1 MIARSISHLML
12 WLSLGT
18 LHQNV
23 EATQGTT
30 APAGLS
36 QDCLDRLAKVDPPLP
51 TVRNILD
58 VDPVKVPWGVNLNLV
73 DEFAS
78 RFRNTPG
85 IGDACNFA
93 ARITLYQKHKSIA
106 KNLSEQYASISEKI
120 NAYSEKKITKKD
132 KKDLKKLQDE
142 KSSVRKEMDNNG
154 IMLKNFAAKIRSQI
168 GLKAEQIAKLPD
180 LNTWNAM
187 KKESQQVVAPQR
199 PQTAVPSQSENQAGS
214 TPARRQP
221 IRLAPQR
228 NPDFK

>member
-12 WLSLGT
+12 WISLGA

-36 QDCLDRLAKVDPPLP
+36 QDCLDQLAKVDPPLP

-120 NAYSEKKITKKD
+120 NTYKE
-132 KKDLKKLQDE
+132 DLKKLQDE
-142 KSSVRKEMDNNG
+142 KSSVRKKMDNNG
-154 IMLKNFAAKIRSQI
+154 IMLKTFAAKIRSQI

-228 NPDFK
+228 NSDFK